1 MLLTIDLLLSNPQIV
16 KAVIDRSVV
25 TATEADRVHWRD
37 YLDYD
42 QANPDGTFKTFI
54 GNQTGVVVGTF
65 IDRYSNKP
73 IRKRHSLGSGI
84 GEVACL
90 GDAYQMTNE
99 RLEKLQILIDT
110 YNRTPNASVINEIVD
125 FLVDDLRQCTLAP
138 HKAFDKMNA
147 DLRFTG
153 TAKVS
158 ANANNEGVTIDDIT
172 IPINIIKA
180 AVGDKNNIVTF
191 IRDKVINALRP
202 KGCSF
207 DRMEMNLNTFQ
218 NRILGSSEFKDK
230 YRLGIK
236 QDQVNPFTLLT
247 PELINPVLS
256 VAGIPRIVIRE
267 EWIQTSPDTS
277 VNVVPDD
284 KISFVPAGKI
294 GRLMWKRPYEMVD
307 NVPGKQYTSLED
319 GKMFI
324 ASKRTE
330 EGRFME
336 YGMEGI
342 VSIEKPTKMAILDL
356 SDLG

>member
-16 KAVIDRSVV
+16 RAVIDRSIV

-42 QANPDGTFKTFI
+42 SANPDGTFKTFI
-54 GNQTGVVVGTF
+54 GNQTGVIIGTF

-73 IRKRHSLGSGI
+73 IRKRHSLGSGV

-90 GDAYQMTNE
+90 GEAYQMTND

-110 YNRTPNASVINEIVD
+110 YNRTQNAAVINEIVD
-125 FLVDDLRQCTLAP
+125 FLVDDFRQCALAP

-153 TAKVS
+153 TTKVA
-158 ANANNEGVTIDDIT
+158 ANPNNEGITIDDIT
-172 IPINIIKA
+172 IPINKIVA
-180 AVGDKNNIVTF
+180 AITDKNNMLTF
-191 IRDKVINALRP
+191 IRNNVVNALRP
-202 KGCSF
+202 KGCTF
-207 DRMEMNLNTFQ
+207 ARMEMNLNTFHK
-218 NRILGSSEFKDK
+218 RILGSSEFKDTYK
-230 YRLGIK
+230 LSVGQNR
-236 QDQVNPFTLLT
+236 VSPFNLLT
-247 PELINPVLS
+247 PELVNPVLT
-256 VAGIPRIVIRE
+256 VAGIPPIAIRE
-267 EWIQTSPDTS
+267 EWIQMKDDES

-294 GRLMWKRPYEMVD
+294 GRLMTKRPYEMVD
-307 NVPGKQYTSLED
+307 PVPGKQYTPLED
-319 GKMFI
+319 GRMFI
-324 ASKRTE
+324 ASKRTD

-356 SDLG
+356 SGLG

>member
-1 MLLTIDLLLSNPQIV
+1 MLLTIELLLSNPQIV
-16 KAVIDRSVV
+16 KAVIDRSIV
-25 TATEADRVHWRD
+25 TATEVDRVHWRD

-42 QANPDGTFKTFI
+42 KANPDGTFKTFI
-54 GNQTGVVVGTF
+54 GNQTGVIVGTF

-90 GDAYQMTNE
+90 GDAYQMGND

-110 YNRTPNASVINEIVD
+110 YNATQNASVIEEIVN
-125 FLVDDLRQCTLAP
+125 FLVDDFRQCALAP
-138 HKAFDKMNA
+138 HKALDKMNA
-147 DLRFTG
+147 DLRFLG
-153 TAKVS
+153 TTKVS
-158 ANANNEGVTIDDIT
+158 ANPNNEGVAIDDII
-172 IPINIIKA
+172 IPINKITA
-180 AVGDKNNIVTF
+180 AIADKNNLVTF
-191 IRDKVINALRP
+191 IRDKVINVLRP

-218 NRILGSSEFKDK
+218 NRILSSSEFKDK

-256 VAGIPRIVIRE
+256 VAGLPRIVIRE
-267 EWIQTSPDTS
+267 EWIQTKDDVS

-294 GRLMWKRPYEMVD
+294 GRVMWKRPYEMVD
-307 NVPGKQYTSLED
+307 KIPGKDYTELED

-324 ASKRTE
+324 ASKRTD

-336 YGMEGI
+336 YGMESI
-342 VSIEKPTKMAILDL
+342 VSIDKPTKMAILDL
-356 SDLG
+356 SQLG

>member
-1 MLLTIDLLLSNPQIV
+1 MILTIDLLLSNPQIV
-16 KAVIDRSVV
+16 KAVIDRSIV
-25 TATEADRVHWRD
+25 TATEADRIWWKD

-42 QANPDGTFKTFI
+42 KANPDGTFKTFI
-54 GNQTGVVVGTF
+54 GNQTGVIIGTF

-73 IRKRHSLGSGI
+73 IRKRHSLGSGV

-90 GDAYQMTNE
+90 GDAYQMTND
-99 RLEKLQILIDT
+99 RLEKLQILIDI
-110 YNRTPNASVINEIVD
+110 YNATQNAAVINEIVD
-125 FLVDDLRQCTLAP
+125 FLVDDFRQCALAP

-153 TAKVS
+153 TTKVS
-158 ANANNEGVTIDDIT
+158 ANPNNEGIAIDDIT
-172 IPINIIKA
+172 IPINKIVA
-180 AVGDKNNIVTF
+180 AVADKNNLVTF

-202 KGCSF
+202 KGCTF

-236 QDQVNPFTLLT
+236 QDQISPFTLLT

-256 VAGIPRIVIRE
+256 VAGLPRIVIRE
-267 EWIQTSPDTS
+267 EWIQTKDDVSI
-277 VNVVPDD
+277 NVVPDD

-307 NVPGKQYTSLED
+307 NVPNKQYTPLED

-324 ASKRTE
+324 ASKRTD

-356 SDLG
+356 SQLG